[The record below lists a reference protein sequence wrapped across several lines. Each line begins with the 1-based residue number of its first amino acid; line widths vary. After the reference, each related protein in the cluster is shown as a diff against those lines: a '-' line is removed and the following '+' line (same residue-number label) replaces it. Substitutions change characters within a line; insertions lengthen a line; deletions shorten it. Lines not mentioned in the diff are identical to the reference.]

1 MDIHYKHPSPETYRL
16 IPIHTVVIPYWLK
29 STIARYGI
37 NPVDIYDTNKVKDK
51 LSLSDISLISS
62 LSNFNYAEKCKWYPK
77 SQKSPYLYFGYST
90 YQYDISQVSQQL
102 TDINQK
108 IDTIS
113 NIVNN
118 KDYQER
124 MDEIRSLLTL
134 PDEMYQSQ
142 KENTSF
148 YKIEL
153 TSNNFILIT
162 IEAGFLNVLEA
173 REDAK
178 RFFSDYLKARCAC
191 EAIHEVSK
199 TDIFEWYLASLA

>member
-1 MDIHYKHPSPETYRL
+1 MDIHYKHPSPQTYRL
-16 IPIHTVVIPYWLK
+16 IPIQTVVIPYWLK
-29 STIARYGI
+29 TTISRYGI
-37 NPVDIYDTNKVKDK
+37 DPTEIHNTDKLKDK
-51 LSLSDISLISS
+51 LSLSDIHL
-62 LSNFNYAEKCKWYPK
+62 LSYLRGFNYGEQCNWRETNGR
-77 SQKSPYLYFGYST
+77 YLYLDNSQYQT
-90 YQYDISQVSQQL
+90 YTDLPNNTKGINDKINIISGMAHGNSC
-102 TDINQK
+102 TD
-108 IDTIS
+108 
-113 NIVNN
+113 V
-118 KDYQER
+118 YG
-124 MDEIRSLLTL
+124 EIRSLLTL

-142 KENTSF
+142 KENTTF

>member
-1 MDIHYKHPSPETYRL
+1 MDIHYKYPSPQTYRL
-16 IPIHTVVIPYWLK
+16 IPIQTVVIPYWLK
-29 STIARYGI
+29 TTISRYGI
-37 NPVDIYDTNKVKDK
+37 DPTEIHNTDKLKDK
-51 LSLSDISLISS
+51 LSLSDIHL
-62 LSNFNYAEKCKWYPK
+62 LSYLHGFNYGEQCNWREKNGR
-77 SQKSPYLYFGYST
+77 YLYLDNT
-90 YQYDISQVSQQL
+90 HHHNDE
-102 TDINQK
+102 TDSIKEINDK
-108 IDTIS
+108 INTIS
-113 NIVNN
+113 AMAHGNSCT
-118 KDYQER
+118 DAYS
-124 MDEIRSLLTL
+124 EIRSLLSI

-142 KENTSF
+142 KENTTF